1 MVPQSDYLFLDFCV
15 ERRIE
20 IRGSTTRK
28 GIQHR
33 ELVGG
38 VASLLLFLNWNFH
51 QCTIFYKLWGTVLWG
66 PAVCCQDILILLT
79 FSCWHLLLHRQ
90 EPKYED
96 EKEQWQLCVW
106 LVSLHI
112 FTFFLVSMGACCWL
126 RKFLLPMYRTYD
138 KLYRFPETWENK
150 KPPDRCTAQPSH
162 VETCIC
168 LLALRACIVSQVMW
182 IFLVWNSQPA
192 CLHLFS
198 TSHGSLLA
206 ASFSDLRFCSRTTSA
221 SFYHCVLTLE
231 PCP

>member
-1 MVPQSDYLFLDFCV
+1 MTTFSSIFVLREELKFEDQRQGRAYNTESWWEALQASYSFW
-15 ERRIE
+15 IE
-20 IRGSTTRK
+20 IFTS
-28 GIQHR
+28 
-33 ELVGG
+33 V
-38 VASLLLFLNWNFH
+38 LFFTN
-51 QCTIFYKLWGTVLWG
+51 WGTVLWG
-66 PAVCCQDILILLT
+66 PAVSCQDILILLT

-150 KPPDRCTAQPSH
+150 KPPDRCTAQPSR
-162 VETCIC
+162 VETYIC
-168 LLALRACIVSQVMW
+168 LLALRACIISQVMW